1 MLLFFQEKKSTNL
14 DGRLKKISVMCLEP
28 GNKVM
33 LLGTEGGNIYHLNMA
48 KFSVDENII
57 YQDIVMK
64 GAPDDFKAGRRR
76 SCSKKRI
83 KMFSLPSVTG

>member
-1 MLLFFQEKKSTNL
+1 MFFFSSFVFLSLKQIDFDTEQEKKSTNL
-14 DGRLKKISVMCLEP
+14 EGRLKKVSVMCLEP

-33 LLGTEGGNIYHLNMA
+33 LLGTEGGNIYHLNLT

-64 GAPDDFKAGRRR
+64 GAPDDFKVQE
-76 SCSKKRI
+76 SS
-83 KMFSLPSVTG
+83 